1 VTRGDGTLVDDLQV
15 KSGALPGGDLVAA
28 ALDRQVM
35 ALADRG
41 GASGLVGQ
49 RWSDHCARFVEDW
62 PGGLSDVPDGGA
74 AITVDRVARL
84 DAEPR
89 IARAASK
96 RGLQNPDF
104 LILGTR
110 EGRPC
115 IQAAD
120 AKFSVE
126 TARPRQVS
134 AEVVEGLLVLTPLL
148 ERVTGSLDPE
158 AALVPGFFLSPDY
171 TLTSVMLRRRYGIVK
186 VSVREDEVERV
197 PVDPATFW
205 SGLEGAAAMQALAR
219 VDALPVMPDESLLA
233 GLYYFRLARAVI
245 GGWLDSVRPLLPHN
259 DCTAVD
265 EAVVVQGI
273 VDRAG
278 QGGSAWQQALAWDA
292 DVERT
297 RAQRQQV
304 EHVAAL
310 PVINRELRELILR
323 VSAEVGAEPPS
334 MNSVR
339 RRLGHWYR
347 GEVRERV
354 GPIPPPVEHL
364 PRTLREV
371 GAAAAAVA
379 PRVMDEAVRIVLERL
394 ASDSDPDPDL
404 SGASLPN
411 D

>member
-1 VTRGDGTLVDDLQV
+1 VVDDLQV
-15 KSGALPGGDLVAA
+15 KSAALPGGDLVAA

-49 RWSDHCARFVEDW
+49 RWSDHCASFVSGW
-62 PGGLSDVPDGGA
+62 SGGLSDVPDGGA
-74 AITVDRVARL
+74 PIVVSAVARL

-134 AEVVEGLLVLTPLL
+134 AEVVEGLLAIAPLL
-148 ERVTGSLDPE
+148 ERVTGPLDPE

-186 VSVREDEVERV
+186 VSVREEEVERV
-197 PVDPATFW
+197 PVEPATFW
-205 SGLEGAAAMQALAR
+205 IGLEGAAVMQALAR

-233 GLYYFRLARAVI
+233 GLYYFRLARAVV
-245 GGWLDSVRPLLPHN
+245 GGWLDNVRPLLPHN
-259 DCTAVD
+259 DRTVVD
-265 EAVVVQGI
+265 EAAVVQGV
-273 VDRAG
+273 VDRARH
-278 QGGSAWQQALAWDA
+278 GGSAWQLALDWDA

-304 EHVAAL
+304 EHVAGL
-310 PVINRELRELILR
+310 PIINRELRELILR

-339 RRLGHWYR
+339 RRLGHWFR
-347 GEVRERV
+347 GEVRDRV
-354 GPIPPPVEHL
+354 GPLDPPVEHL
-364 PRTLREV
+364 PRVLREV

-379 PRVMDEAVRIVLERL
+379 PRLMDEATRIVLEQL
-394 ASDSDPDPDL
+394 AAATDPDPDGIDNGQG
-404 SGASLPN
+404 SDETTRGEA
-411 D
+411 